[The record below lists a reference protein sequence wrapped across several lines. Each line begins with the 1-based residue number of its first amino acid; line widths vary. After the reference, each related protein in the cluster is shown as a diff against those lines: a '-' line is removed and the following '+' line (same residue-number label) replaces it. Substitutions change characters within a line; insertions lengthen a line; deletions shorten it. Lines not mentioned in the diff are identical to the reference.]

1 MLISRE
7 DKQESE
13 LFSILKHKNEIETYM
28 CKTCGKEEK
37 TLRKIW
43 EHVPCQEIT
52 GSNRKS
58 I

>member
-7 DKQESE
+7 DKPEPE
-13 LFSILKHKNEIETYM
+13 LFSILKHKDEIETYM

-43 EHVPCQEIT
+43 EHAHCQEI

-58 I
+58 V